1 MRYQEAYELIDA
13 GVIAGGIELPVSH
26 NLIEIY
32 FDQAIKEIAMRAVR
46 KKDSQTFTASG
57 KEYIFTKSNY
67 SGQIY
72 KVELDQTDVPFVDES
87 AIISNVDDDEVSKIG
102 YYIKT
107 DVSNGSITGV
117 TGADPTVVTSA
128 SHGLAT
134 GDFVIFSEIKGH
146 YVTASKVSHLN
157 SKRLAITKVD
167 DNSFSVAVDSSGGG
181 TTAYSSGG
189 AWQQDTHKLY
199 LTKNPS
205 SDNGLRVYYYASPEE
220 KASLSSRIDLP
231 QQLIPAAIH
240 CTLGHFLNLGG
251 NLQVGSGH
259 MGLARKIEQD
269 YMETSRAKEPMPH
282 LIPNPMQVFVTTR
295 NGSIENTTGAD
306 D

>member
-57 KEYIFTKSNY
+57 KEYIFTKANY

-117 TGADPTVVTSA
+117 TADSPTVVTSA

-146 YVTASKVSHLN
+146 YVTASKVSYLN
-157 SKRLAITKVD
+157 SKRLAVTKVN
-167 DNSFSVAVDSSGGG
+167 DNSFSVAVDSSGVGA
-181 TTAYSSGG
+181 TAYSSGG
-189 AWQQDTHKLY
+189 VWQQDTHKLY

-205 SDNGLRVYYYASPEE
+205 SDKSEE
-220 KASLSSRIDLP
+220 FLSKTSTSDI
-231 QQLIPAAIH
+231 
-240 CTLGHFLNLGG
+240 LNSIS
-251 NLQVGSGH
+251 VGIRSFW
-259 MGLARKIEQD
+259 D
-269 YMETSRAKEPMPH
+269 AK
-282 LIPNPMQVFVTTR
+282 LLLLYKSFNF
-295 NGSIENTTGAD
+295 S
-306 D
+306 